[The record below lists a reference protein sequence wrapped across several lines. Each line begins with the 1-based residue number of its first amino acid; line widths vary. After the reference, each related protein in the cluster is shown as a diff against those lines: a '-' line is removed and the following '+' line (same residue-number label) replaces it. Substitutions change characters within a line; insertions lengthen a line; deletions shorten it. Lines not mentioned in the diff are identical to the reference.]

1 MRATLM
7 RDTPMRDTAMRT
19 TSMRCTSMRA
29 TPMRATSEMHA
40 HEALA
45 YERHAH
51 EIHAHDQMVVG
62 LECLDTDSFQ
72 LCLQLTEVYRS
83 WANAEEGS
91 ESTLCLWTE
100 YRQARVWI
108 NVVFLV
114 RHRAAIAV
122 VEAFLRICRLV
133 DLVALLR

>member
-1 MRATLM
+1 MR
-7 RDTPMRDTAMRT
+7 
-19 TSMRCTSMRA
+19 
-29 TPMRATSEMHA
+29 HA
-40 HEALA
+40 HEIHA
-45 YERHAH
+45 Y

-83 WANAEEGS
+83 WANPEEGS

-114 RHRAAIAV
+114 RHRAAIAA

-133 DLVALLR
+133 NLVALLR